1 MYKAWQTLTKVPK
14 ITAYFWVIKILTTG
28 MGEATSDYLAHRFNP
43 VLAGSIGL
51 VAFVA
56 ALIIQFK
63 ADRYKPWAYWF
74 AVAMVAVF
82 GTMAADGLHVEL
94 GVPYLVSTLFY
105 AAALVVIFA
114 AWYKTEG
121 TLSVH
126 SIHTPRRE
134 AFYWAAVLAT
144 FAMGT
149 ALGDLTA
156 YNLQLGY
163 LVSGLLFTGI
173 FVLPGLG
180 YRFLKLNPVAAFW
193 LAYVITRPLGA
204 SFADWLGVPQS
215 FGGLNYGRGTVSLVL
230 TALIVGLVAYMA
242 ASHKDS
248 PVTISS

>member
-94 GVPYLVSTLFY
+94 GL
-105 AAALVVIFA
+105 
-114 AWYKTEG
+114 
-121 TLSVH
+121 
-126 SIHTPRRE
+126 
-134 AFYWAAVLAT
+134 
-144 FAMGT
+144 
-149 ALGDLTA
+149 
-156 YNLQLGY
+156 
-163 LVSGLLFTGI
+163 
-173 FVLPGLG
+173 
-180 YRFLKLNPVAAFW
+180 
-193 LAYVITRPLGA
+193 
-204 SFADWLGVPQS
+204 
-215 FGGLNYGRGTVSLVL
+215 
-230 TALIVGLVAYMA
+230 
-242 ASHKDS
+242 
-248 PVTISS
+248 